1 MTDLLNIGK
10 EANLKLYTAAACRA
24 IDAGA
29 MGSQASGGLGLG
41 GDVLMRRAAQFALD
55 TLSSLCPRIPG
66 ITVVCGK
73 GNNAGDG
80 YWFAYLAQRIGIP
93 VQIVAVSPMEQ
104 LAGDVLGAWQQ
115 AEAAGLAIDGSEATV
130 RYPIIVDALL
140 GTGGRGEPRPAYA
153 QAIGEINRADAFVL
167 SLDLPSGL
175 NADTGEADLA
185 VQADATVSFIARN
198 IGLYTGRGPQLCG
211 QRFHSDLGVPEAFA
225 DPHPHVPLRF
235 WRQALLPQ
243 VPVDAYKHQ
252 RGHVVIVGGCKGMGG
267 AVILAAEAALRS
279 GAGLVTVATDASNLP
294 GLQARVPEAMWVDP
308 VGHTSDQ
315 TLAQVLER
323 ADVVI
328 LGPGLGKSDWAE
340 AVLVSLVDY
349 RGVMLV
355 DADGL
360 FWLARYQ
367 QQSRQI
373 AGGGPLYLTPHG
385 GEAATLL
392 GCSVTEIASDRLGAL
407 SDLAKRYNAVS
418 LIKGPGTVM
427 GDAQQYGICG
437 HGNPGM
443 ATAGMGDVLAGL
455 AGSLMAQHPEDGR
468 SAFCAAVLLHSA
480 AADETAKDIGQ
491 RPLIASSVTDR
502 IALLLKSS

>member
-1 MTDLLNIGK
+1 MTDLRNIGK
-10 EANLKLYTAAACRA
+10 EADLKLYTAAACRA

-29 MGSQASGGLGLG
+29 MAPQKSGGMGLHG
-41 GDVLMRRAAQFALD
+41 NVLMRRAAQFALD
-55 TLSSLCPRIPG
+55 TLGSLCPRIPG

-80 YWFAYLAQRIGIP
+80 YWLAYLAQRVGIP
-93 VQIVAVSPMEQ
+93 VQIVAVSPTEQ
-104 LAGDVLGAWQQ
+104 LSGDALGAWKQ
-115 AEAAGLAIDGSEATV
+115 AEVAGLAVEGTEATV

-185 VQADATVSFIARN
+185 VQADATVSFISRN

-211 QRFHSDLGVPEAFA
+211 QRFHSDLGVPEALA
-225 DPHPHVPLRF
+225 QQHPYVPLRF
-235 WRQALLPQ
+235 WRSALLPQ

-279 GAGLVTVATDASNLP
+279 GAGLVTVATDASNVA
-294 GLQARVPEAMWVDP
+294 GLQARVPEVMWVDP
-308 VGHTSDQ
+308 TGHTSEQ
-315 TLAQVLER
+315 TLAQVLEG
-323 ADVVI
+323 ADVVV
-328 LGPGLGKSDWAE
+328 LGPGLGRSDWAE
-340 AVLVSLVDY
+340 AVLVSLVGY
-349 RGVMLV
+349 RGAMLV

-360 FWLARYQ
+360 FWLTRYQ

-373 AGGGPLYLTPHG
+373 AGGGPLYLTPHS

-392 GCSVTEIASDRLGAL
+392 GCSVAEIASDRLGAL
-407 SDLAKRYNAVS
+407 SDLARRYDAVS

-427 GDAQQYGICG
+427 GDGQDHAICG

-455 AGSLMAQHPEDGR
+455 AGSLIAQHLQDR
-468 SAFCAAVLLHSA
+468 LSAFYAAVLLHSA
-480 AADETAKDIGQ
+480 AGDLTAEDLGM
-491 RPLIASSVTDR
+491 RPLTASAVIDR
-502 IALLLKSS
+502 IGLLLKE